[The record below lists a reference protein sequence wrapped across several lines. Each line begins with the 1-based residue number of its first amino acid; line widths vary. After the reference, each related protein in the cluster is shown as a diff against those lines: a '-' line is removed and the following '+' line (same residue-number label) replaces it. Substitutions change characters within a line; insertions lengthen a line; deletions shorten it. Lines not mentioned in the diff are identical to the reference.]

1 MAQPERQIGQQ
12 ENESLWKS
20 NFVKA
25 AIVLAVAGVAFGV
38 TLHLINS

>member
-1 MAQPERQIGQQ
+1 MAQERLQPE
-12 ENESLWKS
+12 EKKSLWKS